1 MIAKIKQ
8 MKLHEMPNIPKVF
21 IGMDIH
27 KRSWSLSIQTDLFFH
42 KNFTMPPDANEL
54 ANYVDTHFRG
64 YEVALTYEAGCC
76 GFSAARF
83 FLNLGWEVLVV
94 NPADIKKSDKDR
106 YMKTDKCDARLLSN
120 QLKLGALKGIYI
132 PSEAQEQLM
141 SLARHRSQLTRK
153 LRQAKSH
160 IKSML
165 LFHGV
170 KVPDVF
176 DNSNWSVA
184 FLDWLRNVQFSSSTG
199 NYSFQAKLRMY
210 EFVKH
215 EYLETANELRA
226 YCRKHFKTDYYLL
239 KSIPGIGGFL
249 AGVILAE
256 CGDIRRFN
264 TEAQFA
270 SFIGIVPGIHA
281 SGDSERSLGITPR
294 CRSQLRSYLIEAA
307 WVAVRKDP
315 EMQAYYRKHFGKNP
329 KTIIVKV
336 AHKMTRRI
344 LSVIKNEKAYEINKQ
359 LK

>member
-1 MIAKIKQ
+1 

-27 KRSWSLSIQTDLFFH
+27 KKSWSVSIQTDLFFH
-42 KNFTMPPDANEL
+42 KTFTMPPSACEL
-54 ANYVDTHFRG
+54 ANYIDSHFQNH
-64 YEVALTYEAGCC
+64 EVLLSYEAGCC
-76 GFSAARF
+76 GFSAARY

-94 NPADIKKSDKDR
+94 NPADVRKSDKDR

-120 QLKLGALKGIYI
+120 QLKIGALKGIYI
-132 PSEAQEQLM
+132 PSEEQEQLM

-170 KVPDVF
+170 KIPDEF

-184 FLDWLRNVQFSSSTG
+184 FLSWLKEVKFSSSTG
-199 NYSFQAKLRMY
+199 DYSLKAKIRMY
-210 EFVKH
+210 EFVKQ

-226 YCRKHFKTDYYLL
+226 YCRKNFKTDYYLL

-264 TEAQFA
+264 TEGQFA

-315 EMQAYYRKHFGKNP
+315 EMQAYYRKHIGKNP

-336 AHKMTRRI
+336 AHKMSRRI
-344 LSVIKNEKAYEINKQ
+344 LSVIKNEKMYEINKQ
-359 LK
+359 YK

>member
-1 MIAKIKQ
+1 MQ
-8 MKLHEMPNIPKVF
+8 LHEMPSQPKVF

-27 KRSWSLSIQTDLFFH
+27 KKSWSVSIQTDLFFH
-42 KNFTMPPDANEL
+42 KSFTMPPDASEL
-54 ANYVDTHFRG
+54 AGYIERHFDRH
-64 YEVALTYEAGCC
+64 EVFLTYEAGCC
-76 GFSAARF
+76 GFSAARY
-83 FLNLGWEVLVV
+83 FLNLGWMVLVI
-94 NPADIKKSDKDR
+94 NPADIRKSDKDL

-120 QLKLGALKGIYI
+120 QLKMGALKGIYI
-132 PSEAQEQLM
+132 PGEEQEQLT

-165 LFHGV
+165 LFHGI
-170 KVPDVF
+170 KVPDQY
-176 DNSNWSVA
+176 DNSNWSAA
-184 FLDWLRNVQFSSSTG
+184 FLEWLKEVQFSSATG
-199 NYSFQAKLRMY
+199 NYSLKAKIRMY

-249 AGVILAE
+249 AAVILAE
-256 CGDIRRFN
+256 CGDLRRFN
-264 TEAQFA
+264 TEGQFA

-281 SGDSERSLGITPR
+281 SGDTERSLGITPR

-329 KTIIVKV
+329 KSIIVKV

-344 LSVIKNEKAYEINKQ
+344 LSVIKNQRPYQVNVQ
-359 LK
+359 LN

>member
-1 MIAKIKQ
+1 MQ
-8 MKLHEMPNIPKVF
+8 LHETLSHPKLF
-21 IGMDIH
+21 IGLDIH
-27 KRSWSLSIQTDLFFH
+27 KKSWSVCIQTDLFQH
-42 KNFTMPPDANEL
+42 KTFTMPSNPVDLFE
-54 ANYVDTHFRG
+54 YVDRNFKGHTINLC
-64 YEVALTYEAGCC
+64 YEVGCC
-76 GFSAARF
+76 GFSTARY
-83 FLNLGWEVLVV
+83 FLNLGWNVLVI
-94 NPADIKKSDKDR
+94 NPADIRKSDKDR

-132 PSEAQEQLM
+132 PTEEQEQLM
-141 SLARHRSQLTRK
+141 SLARHRSQLTKK

-165 LFHGV
+165 LFHGI
-170 KVPDVF
+170 KLPDEY

-184 FLDWLRNVQFSSSTG
+184 FLEWLKNLHFSSTTG
-199 NYSFQAKLRMY
+199 NYSLQAKIRMY
-210 EFVKH
+210 EFVKQ
-215 EYLETANELRA
+215 EYLEAANELRA
-226 YCRKHFKTDYYLL
+226 YCRKNFKTDYYLL

-249 AGVILAE
+249 ASVIIAE
-256 CGDIRRFN
+256 CGDLRRFN
-264 TEAQFA
+264 TEGQFA

-315 EMQAYYRKHFGKNP
+315 EMQSYYRKHFGKNP

-344 LSVIKNEKAYEINKQ
+344 LSVIKTQKPYEINHH
-359 LK
+359 LN